1 MLNSTNSNS
10 SNSSSRSKSRS
21 GNIWLEA
28 KELICNSNIIKSEI
42 LKKKHFFL
50 FKNEVLFIIAKI
62 KYFISILLKSIN
74 K

>member
-42 LKKKHFFL
+42 FL
-50 FKNEVLFIIAKI
+50 VIEKNKFK
-62 KYFISILLKSIN
+62 Y
-74 K
+74 